1 MFISFF
7 FLKDSKLIL
16 NSLLVLIPKKSNK
29 KFKKSFDS
37 ISVLLSRYFAG
48 LILQIFILFIIYTI
62 LLLIIGTPN
71 AIVIAFLCSLLNLIP
86 FIGPFIG
93 GILMILLTMSSHI
106 TQDFSSVILAKA
118 IYVAIGFAI
127 GQLIDN
133 FFSQPFIFSNSVRSH
148 PLEIFIV
155 IISGG
160 LLFGAVGMIAAVPS
174 YTALKVIGK
183 EFLSENRI
191 VKELTKNL

>member
-1 MFISFF
+1 
-7 FLKDSKLIL
+7 
-16 NSLLVLIPKKSNK
+16 
-29 KFKKSFDS
+29 
-37 ISVLLSRYFAG
+37 
-48 LILQIFILFIIYTI
+48 
-62 LLLIIGTPN
+62 
-71 AIVIAFLCSLLNLIP
+71 
-86 FIGPFIG
+86 
-93 GILMILLTMSSHI
+93 MSSHI
-106 TQDFSSVILAKA
+106 TQDFSTVILAKA

-127 GQLIDN
+127 GQVIDN
-133 FFSQPFIFSNSVRSH
+133 FFSQ

-160 LLFGAVGMIAAVPS
+160 LLFGAIGMIAAVPS